1 MTYDRCHWLCTYILC
16 YIIEI
21 QTMKLEI
28 TFKGHFGSL
37 ARWHRSHRTT
47 LGCSNHV
54 SVLYRFW
61 DIQRR
66 IMAYPWMWV
75 IVIENGT
82 IDISC
87 TTSCQSAIV
96 SITLSILFS
105 RYLTFK
111 NIVTWLMSNLRGQ
124 LPCEL
129 VMHDLYRWNLLT
141 WDYLLPLICVYLH

>member
-1 MTYDRCHWLCTYILC
+1 
-16 YIIEI
+16 
-21 QTMKLEI
+21 
-28 TFKGHFGSL
+28 
-37 ARWHRSHRTT
+37 
-47 LGCSNHV
+47 
-54 SVLYRFW
+54 
-61 DIQRR
+61 
-66 IMAYPWMWV
+66 MWV

-96 SITLSILFS
+96 SITILFS

-129 VMHDLYRWNLLT
+129 VMHDLYR
-141 WDYLLPLICVYLH
+141 